1 MCIFCQIIKDEI
13 PARKF
18 YEDDSSLAF
27 LDIAPVVLGH
37 SLVIPKNHYSNIYD
51 IPEGELKNLMVVVKT
66 IVQKL
71 KDKLG
76 VSACNII
83 QNNGKIAGQV
93 VEHLHFHIIP
103 REENDGLELW
113 PHGDYSQKEIE
124 NVLAKLLS

>member
-37 SLVIPKNHYSNIYD
+37 SLVVPKNHYSNIYD
-51 IPEGELKNLMVVVKT
+51 IPEGELKNLMVVVKM

-76 VSACNII
+76 VSACNVI
-83 QNNGKIAGQV
+83 QNNGRIAGQV
-93 VEHLHFHIIP
+93 IEHLHFHIIP

-113 PHGDYSQKEIE
+113 PHGDYSQKEVE